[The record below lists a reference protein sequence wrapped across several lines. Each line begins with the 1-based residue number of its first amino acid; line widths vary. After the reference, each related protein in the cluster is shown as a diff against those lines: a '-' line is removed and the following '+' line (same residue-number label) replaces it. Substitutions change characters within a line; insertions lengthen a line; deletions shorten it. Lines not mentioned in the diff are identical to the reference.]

1 MADIDVPEIFEQML
15 VAAKGV
21 FAERW
26 PNVKDFAESELDK
39 LARTLA
45 QIGKLI
51 ATEQI
56 TEGEASILLE
66 MQKNTARAVI
76 LTLEGLGLLLVE
88 EALSAALNIVKDT
101 VNTILGFSLI

>member
-1 MADIDVPEIFEQML
+1 MPDLDVSELFEQML
-15 VAAKGV
+15 VATKGV

-26 PNVKDFAESELDK
+26 PNIKDFAESELDK

-51 ATEQI
+51 ATDQI
-56 TEGEASILLE
+56 TKGEASVLLE
-66 MQKNTARAVI
+66 MQKNTARSVM

-88 EALSAALNIVKDT
+88 EALSAALNVVRDT
-101 VNTILGFSLI
+101 VNTVLGFSLI